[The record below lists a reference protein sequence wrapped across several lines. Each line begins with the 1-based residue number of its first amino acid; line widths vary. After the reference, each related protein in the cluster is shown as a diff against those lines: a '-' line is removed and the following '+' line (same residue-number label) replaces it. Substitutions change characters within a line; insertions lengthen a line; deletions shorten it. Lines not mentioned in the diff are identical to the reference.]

1 MTSNEIAWLATGIEL
16 GVMLCVLASSISTV
30 REARR
35 TEVSAEATATQARKY
50 RATDGWRAV
59 LVDGETP

>member
-1 MTSNEIAWLATGIEL
+1 MTSDEIAWLATGMEL
-16 GVMLCVLASSISTV
+16 GVVLCLLASSISTV

-35 TEVSAEATATQARKY
+35 TEAYAEATATQARKY